1 MSMRV
6 KSGLGRLRSAI
17 KASLIALAEG
27 RVELDSE
34 IWPRGTETPALPMHI
49 RAVFSPK
56 LRLSTLAGLTV
67 FIFRVEQSLEGDVRH
82 APVRMDPVVA

>member
-1 MSMRV
+1 MSGVWVMSWSRNWPHCMSMRV

-34 IWPRGTETPALPMHI
+34 IWPRGTDTPAI
-49 RAVFSPK
+49 VC
-56 LRLSTLAGLTV
+56 
-67 FIFRVEQSLEGDVRH
+67 
-82 APVRMDPVVA
+82 